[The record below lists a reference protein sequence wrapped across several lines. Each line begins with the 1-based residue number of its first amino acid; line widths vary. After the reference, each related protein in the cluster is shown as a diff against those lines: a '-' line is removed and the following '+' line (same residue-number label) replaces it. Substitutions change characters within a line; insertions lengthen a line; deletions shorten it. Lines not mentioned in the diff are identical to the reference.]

1 MSRTGQAGEP
11 YTPRE
16 ADVAA
21 RLHLSNKAIAAELGL
36 SAETVRKHV
45 SNVLRKA
52 GVERRSAVPDVRLGQ
67 LLEAVDEVI
76 LDWRDPTES
85 SLGKLNKAREAFN
98 ATRT

>member
-67 LLEAVDEVI
+67 LLAACDELIRQSPTPARLLALAEA
-76 LDWRDPTES
+76 R
-85 SLGKLNKAREAFN
+85 RAF
-98 ATRT
+98 R